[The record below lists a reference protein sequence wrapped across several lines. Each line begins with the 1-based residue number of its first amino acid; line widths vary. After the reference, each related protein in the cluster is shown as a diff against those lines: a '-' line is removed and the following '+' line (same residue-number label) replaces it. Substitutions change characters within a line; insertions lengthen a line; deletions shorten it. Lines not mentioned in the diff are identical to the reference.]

1 MIPAA
6 HDPSRPAC
14 SGADPTR
21 PRGRSG
27 NLAGVDT
34 KKLVDQV
41 AQNVR
46 EAIDEAQ
53 RQAQEILG
61 EAEAQA
67 ERVRSEAERLR
78 AEAERIRADA
88 EADARRRLDE
98 VQTALKDLQG
108 RLSGN
113 PESEI
118 QPGPVTVPEPEPPQ
132 TPEPLPEPTPE
143 PTPAPVPEPTPEPV
157 PEPTPPPETPQTP
170 EPLSSTPA
178 SPNGDEATAG
188 DDSAARLVA
197 MKLALDGT
205 PRDAAREQLAGE
217 YDVADLDGLLDDV
230 YSKAGK

>member
-1 MIPAA
+1 MDAQ
-6 HDPSRPAC
+6 
-14 SGADPTR
+14 
-21 PRGRSG
+21 
-27 NLAGVDT
+27 
-34 KKLVDQV
+34 KLVDQV

-53 RQAQEILG
+53 RQAQEVLD

-78 AEAERIRADA
+78 AEAKRIRADA

-98 VQTALKDLQG
+98 VQTALRDLQG

-113 PESEI
+113 AESEV

-143 PTPAPVPEPTPEPV
+143 PMPEPGPEPTPEPV

-170 EPLSSTPA
+170 DPVSSTPA
-178 SPNGDEATAG
+178 SPNGDEATAA

-197 MKLALDGT
+197 MKLALEGT
-205 PRDAAREQLAGE
+205 SRDDAREQLATE